1 MHRAID
7 DMLSKVDSRF
17 TLVILAAKRGRQIND
32 YLNSLKRQEL
42 TDIPG
47 PQIHQ
52 VTKKPLTVAFEE
64 ILEGKLG
71 YERPA
76 EVAKKYK

>member
-1 MHRAID
+1 VHRSID
-7 DMLSKVDSRF
+7 KMLSKVDSRF
-17 TLVILAAKRGRQIND
+17 TLVILAAKRARQIND

-52 VTKKPLTVAFEE
+52 VTQKPLTVAFEE
-64 ILEGKLG
+64 IAEDKLG
-71 YERPA
+71 FERPA

>member
-1 MHRAID
+1 MYRSID
-7 DMLSKVDSRF
+7 KMLSKVDSRF
-17 TLVILAAKRGRQIND
+17 TLVILAAKRARQIND
-32 YLNSLKRQEL
+32 YLNSIKRQEL

-52 VTKKPLTVAFEE
+52 VTQKPLTIAFEE
-64 ILEGKLG
+64 IVTEKLA
-71 YERPA
+71 YERPL

>member
-7 DMLSKVDSRF
+7 RMLSKVDSRF
-17 TLVILAAKRGRQIND
+17 TLVILASKRARQIND

-42 TDIPG
+42 TDVPG

-52 VTKKPLTVAFEE
+52 VTQKPLTIAFEE
-64 ILEGKLG
+64 IVEGKIA
-71 YERPA
+71 YERPP